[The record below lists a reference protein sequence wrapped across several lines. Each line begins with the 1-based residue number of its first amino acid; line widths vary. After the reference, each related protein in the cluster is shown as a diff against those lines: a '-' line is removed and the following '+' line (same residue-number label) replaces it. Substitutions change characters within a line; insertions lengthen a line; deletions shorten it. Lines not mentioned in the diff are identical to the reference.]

1 MTIRKGKKGCAGAR
15 AILAYGQISSMRIR
29 WFKSAGFSG
38 PPLVPENMT
47 EAPNSVP
54 AFPISRI
61 LTRPLAAL
69 LIALLAAA
77 CASTPPPRT
86 GGYKVGTPYQVG
98 GVWYYPHEDPFYD
111 ETGIASWY
119 GDAFKGRPT
128 ANGEIFQPSGLTA
141 AHKTLPL
148 PVLVRV
154 TNLQN
159 GKSIVLRV
167 NDRGPFIPGRIIDVS
182 EKAAELLG
190 FKSDGVARVRV
201 QYVGRADG
209 SSSDEAAPPVAAA
222 APTDEVAS
230 NTLAPPPGTT
240 ATPTRTVE
248 TGPRPVE
255 STRIGSAAA
264 VDGTVTTV
272 AVPQS
277 TQLWVQAGSF
287 RSRQNADRLRNRL
300 SSTGDVRVTS
310 TRINGQQFWRVRLGP
325 FASLREAD
333 AALERVIAGGQPG
346 AHIVVE

>member
-1 MTIRKGKKGCAGAR
+1 MTAT
-15 AILAYGQISSMRIR
+15 L
-29 WFKSAGFSG
+29 
-38 PPLVPENMT
+38 
-47 EAPNSVP
+47 NSVP
-54 AFPISRI
+54 AFTVLSRFI
-61 LTRPLAAL
+61 RPLAAL
-69 LIALLAAA
+69 LIALMAVA
-77 CASTPPPRT
+77 CTTSPPTRT

-111 ETGIASWY
+111 ETGLASWY

-128 ANGEIFQPSGLTA
+128 ANGEIFLPSGLTA

-209 SSSDEAAPPVAAA
+209 TGTEEAAPPVAAA
-222 APTDEVAS
+222 APTNDVAA
-230 NTLAPPPGTT
+230 NTLAPPPGTS
-240 ATPTRTVE
+240 AAPTRTVE
-248 TGPRPVE
+248 TAPRPVE
-255 STRIGSAAA
+255 SARIGSAVAA
-264 VDGTVTTV
+264 DGTVTTV
-272 AVPQS
+272 AVPTA

-287 RSRQNADRLRNRL
+287 RSKQNADRLRNRL

-325 FASLREAD
+325 FGSVREAD
-333 AALERVIAGGQPG
+333 AALERVISGGQPG